1 MKKDIN
7 IPESKDIYIA
17 AVLEKH
23 PEYHTKDWNA
33 YIINDGQ
40 EPVEMALIVSKGF
53 SDTKITAEFRHQV
66 KLLPAKSYAKIEF
79 LESKVLALN
88 NQFSVTYF
96 KGSKMFEK
104 TFLFKVNTI
113 KPENLKALPVM
124 KLEGILG
131 N

>member
-1 MKKDIN
+1 MKKDIT

-17 AVLEKH
+17 AVLEEH

-33 YIINDGQ
+33 FIINDGK
-40 EPVEMALIVSKGF
+40 EPIEMALIVSKGF
-53 SDTKITAEFRHQV
+53 NDTKITAEFRHQV

-96 KGSKMFEK
+96 KDNKMFEK
-104 TFLFKVNTI
+104 TFLFKANTI
-113 KPENLKALPVM
+113 KEKYLKKLPVM

>member
-104 TFLFKVNTI
+104 TFS
-113 KPENLKALPVM
+113 
-124 KLEGILG
+124 
-131 N
+131 

>member
-40 EPVEMALIVSKGF
+40 EPVEMALIVSKGLLLN
-53 SDTKITAEFRHQV
+53 II
-66 KLLPAKSYAKIEF
+66 KL
-79 LESKVLALN
+79 VLAAGCGLAFLN
-88 NQFSVTYF
+88 AC
-96 KGSKMFEK
+96 GSPPWKRGS
-104 TFLFKVNTI
+104 N
-113 KPENLKALPVM
+113 
-124 KLEGILG
+124 
-131 N
+131 